1 MKEPVPTKST
11 LAALSSVNASEMH
24 ALIHAHGRIH
34 HPRAINTQAQVKHE
48 EYYSFVRNMRENA
61 AKQRDVSKTA
71 IAETI

>member
-1 MKEPVPTKST
+1 MKAQIPTKST

-24 ALIHAHGRIH
+24 ALLHAHGRIH

-61 AKQRDVSKTA
+61 AKRRESTL
-71 IAETI
+71 I